1 MMVVLSWML
10 RGGGIKW
17 RELAVVGDSVSVKLD
32 VKGGIAGVSGRC
44 QWSELVVLNEG
55 NLKGVGGAKIG
66 VSGKCQWSELVVL
79 NEGNLWC

>member
-10 RGGGIKW
+10 RGGVKW

-44 QWSELVVLNEG
+44 
-55 NLKGVGGAKIG
+55 
-66 VSGKCQWSELVVL
+66 
-79 NEGNLWC
+79 